1 MRCWLPQHV
10 AAIVIDPEL
19 EAWVWSSSRHV
30 PRVLGWKD
38 GNSTLRAFLAAG
50 GHWPAALPKPPDPKK
65 AMEEATRQAGQPLV
79 SSLFSDLAATV
90 SVKGCSDRAFLKL
103 TGALSRWFPRAA
115 GPL

>member
-1 MRCWLPQHV
+1 
-10 AAIVIDPEL
+10 
-19 EAWVWSSSRHV
+19 
-30 PRVLGWKD
+30 
-38 GNSTLRAFLAAG
+38 
-50 GHWPAALPKPPDPKK
+50 
-65 AMEEATRQAGQPLV
+65 MEEATRQAGQPLV